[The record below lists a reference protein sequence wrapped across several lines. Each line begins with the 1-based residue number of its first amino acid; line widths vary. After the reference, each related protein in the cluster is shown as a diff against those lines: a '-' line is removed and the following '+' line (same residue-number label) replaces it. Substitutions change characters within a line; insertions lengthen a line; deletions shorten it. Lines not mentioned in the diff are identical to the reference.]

1 MSQPLRLLATAS
13 VVLAVSSGV
22 SDAAAV
28 RSPQGT
34 VGRLSGRQLFID
46 DHIIDEM
53 RGLTKVLNRPVK
65 HRRNPLVV
73 PDLPWEEHAF
83 YANGTVIYDSQDR
96 LFKAWVH
103 LWKHKGKELAATTGL
118 YAYMTSINGV
128 DWKKPLIN
136 KTEKTNRIRPPRG
149 AF

>member
-22 SDAAAV
+22 SDAAAG
-28 RSPQGT
+28 RAPQGT

-73 PDLPWEEHAF
+73 PNLPWE
-83 YANGTVIYDSQDR
+83 
-96 LFKAWVH
+96 
-103 LWKHKGKELAATTGL
+103 
-118 YAYMTSINGV
+118 
-128 DWKKPLIN
+128 
-136 KTEKTNRIRPPRG
+136 
-149 AF
+149 